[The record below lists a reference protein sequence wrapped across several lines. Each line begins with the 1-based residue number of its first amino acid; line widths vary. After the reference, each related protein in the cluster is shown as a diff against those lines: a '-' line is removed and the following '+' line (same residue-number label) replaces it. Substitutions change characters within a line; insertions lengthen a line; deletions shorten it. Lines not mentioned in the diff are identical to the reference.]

1 MAGAEPRFSIVTP
14 LYNKARAVGR
24 AIESALAQDYVDFE
38 LIVIDDGS
46 TDDSLARAR
55 AYADSRI
62 IIVEQTNRGA
72 AAARNHGVRLARATH
87 IAFLDADDA
96 WLPRFLSAINDLIER
111 FPAAGA
117 YATGYFIKNPG
128 RAIRPAGFRHVPRE
142 PGGGLIE
149 SYFRAIAH
157 GSNPVWSSAVC
168 LPRATLQRVGGFPEG
183 VRLYEDLHLWSRIAL
198 DCRIAYC
205 PQPLS
210 IYYRDADNRAC
221 EDIVPERSD
230 LAFAAVIEEAVASGR
245 LSGEEAR
252 HARRFVNRYALLN
265 AFKSLVAGRAVEA
278 RAMAREVR
286 PGDAATALRRLLV
299 STLSRLPAPLT
310 RLVWGAGRALKGLAA
325 AGRSAVA
332 GRGLRSN

>member
-1 MAGAEPRFSIVTP
+1 MTGAEPRFSIVTP
-14 LYNKARAVGR
+14 LYNKAPAVGR
-24 AIESALAQDYVDFE
+24 AIESVLAQDCLDFE

-55 AYADSRI
+55 AYADPRI

-96 WLPRFLSAINDLIER
+96 WLPRFLSTIGDLIER

-128 RAIRPAGFRHVPRE
+128 QAVRPASFRHVPRE

-168 LPRATLQRVGGFPEG
+168 LPRATLERVGGFPEG

-198 DCRIAYC
+198 DCRIAYS

-221 EDIVPERSD
+221 EEIVPERGD
-230 LAFAAVIEEAVASGR
+230 LAFAEVIEQAIAGAR

-265 AFKSLVAGRAVEA
+265 AFKSLVAGRALEA
-278 RAMAREVR
+278 RAMAGEVR
-286 PGDAATALRRLLV
+286 PGDAATALRRLV
-299 STLSRLPAPLT
+299 VCTLSWLPAPLM
-310 RLVWGAGRALKGLAA
+310 RWVWRAGRALKGRAA
-325 AGRSAVA
+325 AGRAAVV
-332 GRGLRSN
+332 GRSLESD